1 MRRPGVTAAPVK
13 RAASTRRVLTTGW
26 INGQRLDTSDEG
38 DVPRLCAVALA
49 AYLAMLLDIGV
60 LHADPHPG
68 NLFRTD
74 DGKLCILDWGLVTPV
89 SKDLSRAILSFIAH
103 LVSKDFDGVPA
114 DLDAMGFIPTGKNP
128 PRVPSSTWSFAWCE

>member
-1 MRRPGVTAAPVK
+1 MLWM
-13 RAASTRRVLTTGW
+13 TRRGTLIYAHNMASVVHPALGIGW
-26 INGQRLDTSDEG
+26 INGARLDTSEQD

-74 DGKLCILDWGLVTPV
+74 DGKLCILDW
-89 SKDLSRAILSFIAH
+89 
-103 LVSKDFDGVPA
+103 
-114 DLDAMGFIPTGKNP
+114 
-128 PRVPSSTWSFAWCE
+128 

>member
-1 MRRPGVTAAPVK
+1 M
-13 RAASTRRVLTTGW
+13 ASVVHPALGIGW
-26 INGQRLDTSDEG
+26 INGARLDTSEQD

-74 DGKLCILDWGLVTPV
+74 DGKLCILDW
-89 SKDLSRAILSFIAH
+89 
-103 LVSKDFDGVPA
+103 
-114 DLDAMGFIPTGKNP
+114 
-128 PRVPSSTWSFAWCE
+128 